1 MKNFKRLIPILMCL
15 MLLVSLSCCGR
26 VQSRKMKLSNDE
38 VSTTV
43 DACDEKLLYSSKSNS
58 EMTEITSSG
67 MLKMYL
73 EEKTM
78 SVCIYDAVADKYY
91 HALPFEKGNEI
102 PSTLSLVIYL
112 NGRKYTLS
120 SQKDSLAFS
129 LTKYKKTKN
138 GVVITYTFRQS
149 LDSGDKLDISVPV
162 SYALSDGM
170 LTVSVDCQRIDNSC
184 DATIGTIE
192 LLPFFGCD
200 KIGQKGDYFLLPDGC
215 GELMYLDAGNEA
227 TTVTLKTYGSDCGL
241 NDTGDN
247 KALVACFGRKNGESA
262 ILCTATGGE
271 SLCSIN
277 AKRADST
284 SGYNRAWAK
293 FEITPTKESDGYL
306 YVSGSTYE
314 GSITLSYRFLSTGS
328 DYISMAGALR
338 ELLIRQGALREN
350 ATEKDEDYPFNLS
363 LIMSQDGIC
372 LTSFN
377 EANELLTNLK
387 SKGFSH
393 INLILKGVY
402 EDGSVKIKDD
412 LGSDKEL
419 ELLMETQNDDSV
431 AIFSDY
437 SIYSCGSSAKS
448 ITGEKIG
455 LASHKKISDS
465 LNSLIRDI
473 REQDFKGIYI
483 NDAGES
489 LYTDHS
495 NKAYSIRENVKNAI
509 TKVFGS
515 VFASKKIMMNCGNLY
530 TLKYASGIVGLPSTS
545 SRGDSDG
552 FETVPFIQAVLH
564 GLVDYSLEGINLN
577 SDSKAQML
585 KSVEYGA
592 IPYYEWYC
600 TDDMSEEED
609 SYYYMN
615 SLGDAKAY
623 YDRMKSELSSLRG
636 KRITSHEKVV
646 TQVYL
651 TRFGEDIGVY
661 VNYSDKAVT
670 VDGITVDS
678 GSYALVS

>member
-1 MKNFKRLIPILMCL
+1 
-15 MLLVSLSCCGR
+15 
-26 VQSRKMKLSNDE
+26 
-38 VSTTV
+38 
-43 DACDEKLLYSSKSNS
+43 
-58 EMTEITSSG
+58 
-67 MLKMYL
+67 
-73 EEKTM
+73 
-78 SVCIYDAVADKYY
+78 
-91 HALPFEKGNEI
+91 
-102 PSTLSLVIYL
+102 
-112 NGRKYTLS
+112 
-120 SQKDSLAFS
+120 
-129 LTKYKKTKN
+129 
-138 GVVITYTFRQS
+138 
-149 LDSGDKLDISVPV
+149 
-162 SYALSDGM
+162 
-170 LTVSVDCQRIDNSC
+170 
-184 DATIGTIE
+184 
-192 LLPFFGCD
+192 
-200 KIGQKGDYFLLPDGC
+200 
-215 GELMYLDAGNEA
+215 
-227 TTVTLKTYGSDCGL
+227 
-241 NDTGDN
+241 
-247 KALVACFGRKNGESA
+247 
-262 ILCTATGGE
+262 
-271 SLCSIN
+271 
-277 AKRADST
+277 
-284 SGYNRAWAK
+284 
-293 FEITPTKESDGYL
+293 
-306 YVSGSTYE
+306 
-314 GSITLSYRFLSTGS
+314 
-328 DYISMAGALR
+328 MAGALR
-338 ELLIRQGALREN
+338 ELLIRQGTLREN

-431 AIFSDY
+431 SIFSDY

-483 NDAGES
+483 NDASES

-585 KSVEYGA
+585 KGVEYGA

-636 KRITSHEKVV
+636 KRITSHEKVA